1 MGLTRSADIIANKTG
16 WGRIWVGALLLGIAT
31 SLPELA
37 TAAAAAHMG
46 TPNLAT
52 GNVFGANMLNISK
65 LSLLMLVLAGPS
77 VFKNLSSQQIWA
89 ISLALSLTI
98 IATLFSVFGI
108 GLKWILVS
116 PASIILIFVYVFGS
130 RIVFKKSAGTSSPQ
144 GSHSSRSISWAWTI
158 FLISALLI
166 FMGSP
171 LLAYSAKEIAADLQ
185 IANSFMGV
193 ITVAF
198 ITSMPELVVAG
209 TALRIKA
216 PDLAFALI
224 YGTNAFNI
232 VTLAI
237 ADFFFIDS
245 SIFANLDNGSVMAGI
260 FATILTS
267 LGLIHFLTRNYK
279 STISVQTFAT
289 TCIVLTWGFGVLI
302 VFLQS

>member
-1 MGLTRSADIIANKTG
+1 MGLTRSADIIATKTG

-37 TAAAAAHMG
+37 TAAAASHMG
-46 TPNLAT
+46 APNLAT

-130 RIVFKKSAGTSSPQ
+130 RIVFKKSAETSSQEP
-144 GSHSSRSISWAWTI
+144 SHSSRSISWAWTI
-158 FLISALLI
+158 FFISALLI

-245 SIFANLDNGSVMAGI
+245 SIFANLDNGSVIAGI

-279 STISVQTFAT
+279 STTSVQIFAT